1 MLYSHLEVFFPGF
14 VLLISSVTKR
24 RNRSKHKINLLTN
37 NHPSSFQKPI
47 YHLKEFLVRLQ
58 QIQHFDRL
66 KILATVAVWL
76 TPKEIIMQRFR

>member
-24 RNRSKHKINLLTN
+24 RNRSKHKINL
-37 NHPSSFQKPI
+37 QKPI
-47 YHLKEFLVRLQ
+47 YYLKEFLVRLQ

-66 KILATVAVWL
+66 KVLATVAVWL
-76 TPKEIIMQRFR
+76 TRKEIIMQRFR

>member
-47 YHLKEFLVRLQ
+47 YHLKECLVRLQ